1 MTPSIYVSLNFMYN
15 AGSGGVTD
23 VAENLCESLQKLE
36 GVNVSII
43 RPSETIRN
51 KWLRRFMRFFAE
63 LRVKSRLSS
72 DAPSVV
78 LYPNYFFSPFPR
90 KGVKQVAI
98 VHDLQFV
105 TYPQYTATLKR
116 VWLDQI
122 CKMMKSYAD
131 GVVFISQSTQ
141 TDFIKQYG
149 APKKHAVIYNPVVL
163 AQKSTQS
170 NSWQAHS
177 PYAIANFHFYPHKNI
192 RKVLSIF
199 STIRSWQPALN
210 LLMTGKRPP
219 TGTAEHSMLTS
230 ESVVHLGYLP
240 KSEVYE
246 VINGSEF
253 FISMSEFEG
262 FNMSAAE
269 SAKAGKPLI
278 LSDIPVHRELFT
290 GWAFF
295 VKLDG
300 DDFSEQEL
308 KAYLE
313 DFDRTRSWTSSAST
327 DGQRIA
333 QQYVDFLNSVAL
345 D

>member
-1 MTPSIYVSLNFMYN
+1 MYN

-23 VAENLCESLQKLE
+23 VAENLCESLQRSE
-36 GVNVSII
+36 GSNVTII
-43 RPSETIRN
+43 KPSEKIHS

-63 LRVKSRLSS
+63 LRIKSRLSS
-72 DAPSVV
+72 DTPSVV
-78 LYPNYFFSPFPR
+78 LYPNYFFSPFPQR
-90 KGVKQVAI
+90 GVKQVAI

-105 TYPQYTATLKR
+105 MYPQYTTILRK
-116 VWLDQI
+116 VWLNQI
-122 CKMMKSYAD
+122 YKMVKSYAD
-131 GVVFISQSTQ
+131 GVVFISQSTRN
-141 TDFIKQYG
+141 DFIKQYG

-163 AQKSTQS
+163 VEKSTQG
-170 NSWQAHS
+170 NSRQVHN

-199 STIRSWQPALN
+199 SVIKAWHPALK
-210 LLMTGKRPP
+210 LLMTGNMPP
-219 TGTAEHSMLTS
+219 PGTAEHSMLTS

-240 KSEVYE
+240 KSEVYD

-278 LSDIPVHRELFT
+278 LSDIPVHRELFA

-300 DDFSEQEL
+300 SDFSEQEL
-308 KAYLE
+308 KAYFE
-313 DFDRTRSWTSSAST
+313 NFDRTRPWNYSSST
-327 DGQRIA
+327 NGPQVA
-333 QQYVDFLNSVAL
+333 KEYADFLNSVAL
-345 D
+345 G